1 MTVEGLARG
10 QFSGGKRNGRR
21 RGDAC
26 RASGQK
32 LRARRDPAAA
42 HADGPKGIKCAVGTF
57 DFSLSGYALVRGGRP
72 ALTHR
77 AEIPFIHR
85 SWQVMNACTPPLP
98 GCGAEQDDGA
108 VMRMVGCVG
117 VPRGHFDGG
126 EGDTALEALS
136 RVTPKRGQSVGWR
149 HEHPD
154 DHRQEVVGI
163 LYRTR

>member
-1 MTVEGLARG
+1 MIPP
-10 QFSGGKRNGRR
+10 RR
-21 RGDAC
+21 TPM
-26 RASGQK
+26 
-32 LRARRDPAAA
+32 ARRESNALWEHLISA
-42 HADGPKGIKCAVGTF
+42 F
-57 DFSLSGYALVRGGRP
+57 SGYALVRGGRP

-136 RVTPKRGQSVGWR
+136 RVTPNGGNLSDGGTNTLTITDRKLSESFTER
-149 HEHPD
+149 D
-154 DHRQEVVGI
+154 DGREPKK
-163 LYRTR
+163 